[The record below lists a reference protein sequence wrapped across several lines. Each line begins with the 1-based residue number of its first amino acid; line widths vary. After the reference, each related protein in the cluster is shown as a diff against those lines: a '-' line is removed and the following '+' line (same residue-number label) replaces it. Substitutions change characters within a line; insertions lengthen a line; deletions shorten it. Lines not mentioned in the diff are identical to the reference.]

1 MVTHSRVEL
10 LTKTSAQEIAELKE
24 KIEVLEKNF
33 QEAQQRIAALHVVQE
48 VASSLTSEL
57 NLEPLL
63 YKILTKAVEV
73 MNASAGSLLLLDELT
88 DELVFAVI
96 KGGGGE
102 NLKGVRMSRDKGI
115 AGWVATHRKS
125 LIVDD
130 VGSDDRHYQSISNS
144 FDYKP
149 TSLLCVPMISHSKL
163 IGVLQVMHNKPGR
176 YFGALEEQLLITFAN
191 QSAIAIENA
200 RLYENLKEERDHL
213 VVVEDEIRKRLAR
226 DLHDGPTQLLASMIM
241 SLSFTKNLINRA
253 PEYAEGE
260 IDHNL
265 TVAEKALKQLRTLLF
280 DLRPV
285 ILETQGL
292 IAALEMYSERL
303 QETDNL
309 KVLLT
314 IENGFERLSAKAEVA
329 IFAIVQEAI
338 NNAKKYAQA
347 THIDL
352 TVQANEKQDTLTVFI
367 KDDGCGFDVKQVKA
381 RYEEQGS
388 LGLINMQE
396 RAEMIGGTLKI
407 HSEIGR
413 GTKVFLSL
421 PLSENFKKNEDE

>member
-1 MVTHSRVEL
+1 M
-10 LTKTSAQEIAELKE
+10 KNNISAQEAAELKE
-24 KIEVLEKNF
+24 KIKVLEKNF
-33 QEAQQRIAALHVVQE
+33 QQAQQRIAALHVVHE
-48 VASSLTSEL
+48 VTGSLTSEL

-63 YKILTKAVEV
+63 YKILTQAVEV

-115 AGWVATHRKS
+115 AGWVATHRKP

-130 VGSDDRHYQSISNS
+130 VNSDNRHYQSIANS

-149 TSLLCVPMISHSKL
+149 TSLLCVPMISRSKL
-163 IGVLQVMHNKPGR
+163 IGVLQVLHNKPGR
-176 YFGALEEQLLITFAN
+176 YFGELEELLLTTFAN

-200 RLYENLKEERDHL
+200 RLYESLKEERDHL

-241 SLSFTKNLINRA
+241 SLSFTKELINRA
-253 PEYAEGE
+253 PEHALGE

-292 IAALEMYSERL
+292 IPALEMYAERL
-303 QETDNL
+303 RETDNL
-309 KVLLT
+309 NIILT
-314 IENGFERLSAKAEVA
+314 IENGFERLAPRAEVA

-347 THIDL
+347 VRIDL
-352 TVQANEKQDTLTVFI
+352 VIRADDEHDILTVLI
-367 KDDGCGFDVKQVKA
+367 KDDGRGFDVKQVKA

-407 HSEIGR
+407 HSEIKR
-413 GTKVFLSL
+413 GTRVVL
-421 PLSENFKKNEDE
+421 

>member
-1 MVTHSRVEL
+1 
-10 LTKTSAQEIAELKE
+10 
-24 KIEVLEKNF
+24 
-33 QEAQQRIAALHVVQE
+33 
-48 VASSLTSEL
+48 
-57 NLEPLL
+57 
-63 YKILTKAVEV
+63 
-73 MNASAGSLLLLDELT
+73 
-88 DELVFAVI
+88 
-96 KGGGGE
+96 
-102 NLKGVRMSRDKGI
+102 
-115 AGWVATHRKS
+115 
-125 LIVDD
+125 
-130 VGSDDRHYQSISNS
+130 
-144 FDYKP
+144 
-149 TSLLCVPMISHSKL
+149 
-163 IGVLQVMHNKPGR
+163 
-176 YFGALEEQLLITFAN
+176 
-191 QSAIAIENA
+191 
-200 RLYENLKEERDHL
+200 
-213 VVVEDEIRKRLAR
+213 
-226 DLHDGPTQLLASMIM
+226 MIM